1 MYVDDDDDQIPNSYS
16 QRPITQ
22 AINPP
27 PLDDP
32 EVEEDINDVKPK
44 ILLFGLRRSGKTSI
58 RKVVFHKMS
67 ANETIFLE
75 STTKLEH
82 EDVSKNCFIDY
93 VIYDFPGQVGRRIGG
108 LGNRLLTYF

>member
-1 MYVDDDDDQIPNSYS
+1 VL
-16 QRPITQ
+16 
-22 AINPP
+22 NPP

-32 EVEEDINDVKPK
+32 EGEDDITDVKPK

-75 STTKLEH
+75 STTKVRIFLIDSIIFDH
-82 EDVSKNCFIDY
+82 LDLSDSDQMLIDITPGSFSKS
-93 VIYDFPGQVGRRIGG
+93 VAHV
-108 LGNRLLTYF
+108 